1 MSSDSTRA
9 SRHKL
14 KHMNFHLI
22 ILENFFAVGVINHWY
37 RLPREAVGS
46 PSLEIF
52 KSHLRMDLDSCLFV
66 TLLEEVDWTR

>member
-1 MSSDSTRA
+1 MSSDSRRA

-22 ILENFFAVGVINHWY
+22 ILENFFAVGVINHWHK
-37 RLPREAVGS
+37 LPREAVGS

-52 KSHLRMDLDSCLFV
+52 KSRLRMVLDSCLLV